1 LVWYGLYPLPLGLK
15 DTSRPPELH
24 DGIFFPVHV
33 EGQPGVQ
40 PKRLGPYC
48 STLNPGYDPGLPLF
62 RKWPL
67 YEAIQDGSAEPP
79 TPGKWSK
86 PPAPVPPQTI
96 PAPAPVVSAN
106 VIGGPSS
113 ELAAQLKNIGVPF
126 DQLSTQQ
133 IPHVLF
139 VDGIHPPGAASRELV
154 ENVLR
159 NGGTVLVWGADSKS
173 IVQLSAL
180 LPAPLSVVDRTASSL
195 LPAVA
200 GPLNGGLKPSNL
212 YFCNQRPPD
221 ITHVALAGPL
231 ITQSTILLKDCG
243 TDWLKWN
250 NQPEYAKTAM
260 VLRSELEAK
269 PSGVVLAEK
278 SIGKGRLLLTT
289 LSSIPASIKEE
300 NVVRQILANMGF
312 QLQAGMDSGKPLLR
326 TGQLVRALACGFFPA
341 AKEDNPPNPA
351 PGNASVPNTLT
362 DSAQWQKIFN
372 ENGSFNIAG
381 LGLQGSPD
389 HAEAY
394 LSFWVS
400 SPRSLVDLLLEPDLP
415 QVDLHIS
422 HRGGMQI
429 WLNDQPLAPSAE
441 IGGTATY
448 AGLKLHES
456 WNHFLVRVGHTEGA
470 WQFEARFSAN
480 QPGFIAQ
487 LDSALKRP

>member
-1 LVWYGLYPLPLGLK
+1 
-15 DTSRPPELH
+15 
-24 DGIFFPVHV
+24 
-33 EGQPGVQ
+33 
-40 PKRLGPYC
+40 
-48 STLNPGYDPGLPLF
+48 
-62 RKWPL
+62 
-67 YEAIQDGSAEPP
+67 
-79 TPGKWSK
+79 
-86 PPAPVPPQTI
+86 
-96 PAPAPVVSAN
+96 VVSAK

-113 ELAAQLKNIGVPF
+113 ELAVQLKNIGVPF

-278 SIGKGRLLLTT
+278 SMRVSRKKT
-289 LSSIPASIKEE
+289 SSARS
-300 NVVRQILANMGF
+300 
-312 QLQAGMDSGKPLLR
+312 LR
-326 TGQLVRALACGFFPA
+326 TWGSNCRLAWTPV
-341 AKEDNPPNPA
+341 N
-351 PGNASVPNTLT
+351 
-362 DSAQWQKIFN
+362 
-372 ENGSFNIAG
+372 
-381 LGLQGSPD
+381 
-389 HAEAY
+389 
-394 LSFWVS
+394 LS
-400 SPRSLVDLLLEPDLP
+400 
-415 QVDLHIS
+415 
-422 HRGGMQI
+422 
-429 WLNDQPLAPSAE
+429 
-441 IGGTATY
+441 
-448 AGLKLHES
+448 
-456 WNHFLVRVGHTEGA
+456 
-470 WQFEARFSAN
+470 
-480 QPGFIAQ
+480 
-487 LDSALKRP
+487 